1 MSETVRHVSDAEFD
15 AEVLKSHVP
24 VLVDFWAPWCG
35 PCLRLGPMIERIA
48 QERGAALKVVKVN
61 VDSSPAV
68 AGQMG
73 IMSIPTV
80 MLFRGGELQQMMV
93 GLRSKGDV
101 DRMIDR
107 VVGPDGPVAR
117 A

>member
-1 MSETVRHVSDAEFD
+1 MSETVQHINDDQFD
-15 AEVLKSHVP
+15 TEVLRSEVP

-35 PCLRLGPMIERIA
+35 PCVRLGPMIERIA
-48 QERGAALKVVKVN
+48 TERGAALKVVKVN
-61 VDSSPAV
+61 VDESPNV

-80 MLFRGGELQQMMV
+80 MLFNGGELQQMVV
-93 GLRSKGDV
+93 GLRSKGDF

-107 VVGPDGPVAR
+107 VVGAAAPMAQ